1 MLGIIFSLV
10 AICGLVF
17 MLVKKINAHI
27 SLLLSGLFL
36 LSLAGIFAYFGVS
49 GFHPIVEKG
58 SLNLGFFD
66 IFQVFNQKM
75 SSTLA
80 GLGMTLMCIAGFSA
94 YMDHVG
100 ASYALFKVF
109 EKPLKAVKSPLLLLV
124 VAYLIVQF
132 LVLFIP
138 SHAGLALLLMVTMY
152 PILVRSGVSKLSALS
167 VIGICQYIDHGP
179 GSGNVI
185 MASKIAEIDPAVYF
199 VNYQLP
205 TTLPIIIAVAFA
217 LYFSNKFF
225 DKKEGFVFNRD
236 LVEKELVE
244 NGGGESKLKKPPKI
258 YAILPILPLI
268 IILGFSPVLDSV
280 LVSLGI
286 YSPEEMK
293 ELAKTAIR
301 SNVPVAMFISTFVAI
316 AFEMIRYKSVV
327 ETLNS
332 IMIFFKG
339 MGHLFVITVSLII
352 CGQVFAQGLLSVGF
366 VDTLI
371 DFAKDAGFGVI
382 AIIIAVSILLAVCAF
397 LMGSGNAAFFSFA
410 PLIPNIAKSFG
421 VETITMIAP
430 IQIMTG
436 FGRCVSPI
444 APAILAISAMAKVN
458 PLQVVKRTAIPML
471 VAALTNIIMTYYYL

>member
-1 MLGIIFSLV
+1 MLGLVFSLF
-10 AICGLVF
+10 AIFLLVF
-17 MLVKKINAHI
+17 MLYKKVNAHMA
-27 SLLLSGLFL
+27 LLLAGLFL
-36 LSLAGIFAYFGVS
+36 LSIAGFFSFFGVE
-49 GFHPIVEKG
+49 GFHTIVSKG

-66 IFQVFNQKM
+66 IFQVVNQKM

-80 GLGMTLMCIAGFSA
+80 GLGLTLMCIAGFSA

-109 EKPLKAVKSPLLLLV
+109 EKPLKSLKSPLLLLI
-124 VAYLIVQF
+124 VAYFIVQF

-167 VIGICQYIDHGP
+167 VIAICQYIDHGP

-185 MASKIAEIDPAVYF
+185 MASDVAKIDPAVYF

-205 TTLPIIIAVAFA
+205 TTIPIIIAVGVAI
-217 LYFSNKFF
+217 YFCSKYF
-225 DKKEGFVFNRD
+225 DKKENFVFDSAQIEAELAANAG
-236 LVEKELVE
+236 KEE
-244 NGGGESKLKKPPKI
+244 ELKKPPKI
-258 YAILPILPLI
+258 YALLPIIPLVL
-268 IILGFSPVLDSV
+268 ILGFSSVLDSIIV
-280 LVSLGI
+280 LMGFSTA
-286 YSPEEMK
+286 EEVK
-293 ELAKTAIR
+293 AAANSAIKM
-301 SNVPVAMFISTFVAI
+301 NVPVAMMISTFIAI
-316 AFEMIRYKSVV
+316 VFEMIRYKSVV

-339 MGHLFVITVSLII
+339 MGHLFVITVSLIV
-352 CGQVFAQGLLSVGF
+352 CGQVFASGLLSVGF
-366 VDTLI
+366 VDTLLHY
-371 DFAKDAGFGVI
+371 AEAAGFGVL

-410 PLIPNIAKSFG
+410 PLIPNIAAKFG
-421 VETITMIAP
+421 VETISMIAP

-471 VAALTNIIMTYYYL
+471 VAAIVNIICTYIYL

>member
-1 MLGIIFSLV
+1 MLGIVFSLFSV
-10 AICGLVF
+10 FLLVF
-17 MLVKKINAHI
+17 MLYKKINAHMA
-27 SLLLSGLFL
+27 LLLSGLLL
-36 LSLAGIFAYFGVS
+36 LSLAAIFGLS
-49 GFHPIVEKG
+49 PHIVTKD

-66 IFQVFNQKM
+66 IFQVFNQTM

-80 GLGMTLMCIAGFSA
+80 ELGLTLMTIAGFSA

-109 EKPLKAVKSPLLLLV
+109 EKPLKAVKSPYVLLI
-124 VAYLIVQF
+124 VAYFIVQF

-167 VIGICQYIDHGP
+167 VIAICQYIDHGP

-185 MASKIAEIDPAVYF
+185 MASEKAEVDPAIYF
-199 VNYQLP
+199 VHYQLP
-205 TTLPIIIAVAFA
+205 TTLPIIIAVSIAIY
-217 LYFSNKFF
+217 LCNKFF
-225 DKKEGFVFNRD
+225 DKKDNFVFNAQEI
-236 LVEKELVE
+236 EKELNE
-244 NGGGESKLKKPPKI
+244 NEGKEKELKKPPI
-258 YAILPILPLI
+258 IPLVL
-268 IILGFSPVLDSV
+268 ILGFSSVLDSILV
-280 LVSLGI
+280 LMGVS
-286 YSPEEMK
+286 SAQEVK
-293 ELAKTAIR
+293 AAASTAIKM
-301 SNVPVAMFISTFVAI
+301 NVPVAMVISTFVAI
-316 AFEMIRYKSVV
+316 IFEMIRYKSIV

-332 IMIFFKG
+332 MMIFFKG
-339 MGHLFVITVSLII
+339 MGYLFVITVSLIV
-352 CGQVFAQGLLSVGF
+352 CGQVFASGLLSVGF

-371 DFAKDAGFGVI
+371 EFCKNAGFGVL

-410 PLIPNIAKSFG
+410 PLIPNIAKHFG

-444 APAILAISAMAKVN
+444 APAILAISAIAKVS
-458 PLQVVKRTAIPML
+458 PFAVIKRTAIPML
-471 VAALTNIIMTYYYL
+471 VAAIVNIIMTYIYL

>member
-1 MLGIIFSLV
+1 MLGIVFSLFSV
-10 AICGLVF
+10 FLLVF
-17 MLVKKINAHI
+17 MLYKKINAHMA
-27 SLLLSGLFL
+27 LLLSGLLL
-36 LSLAGIFAYFGVS
+36 LSLAAIFGLS
-49 GFHPIVEKG
+49 PHIVTKD

-66 IFQVFNQKM
+66 IFQVFNQTM

-80 GLGMTLMCIAGFSA
+80 ELGLTLMTIAGFSA

-109 EKPLKAVKSPLLLLV
+109 EKPLKAVKSPYVLLI
-124 VAYLIVQF
+124 VAYFIVQF

-167 VIGICQYIDHGP
+167 VIAICQYIDHGP

-185 MASKIAEIDPAVYF
+185 MASEKAEVDPAIYF
-199 VNYQLP
+199 VHYQLP
-205 TTLPIIIAVAFA
+205 TTLPIIIAVSIAIY
-217 LYFSNKFF
+217 LCNKFF
-225 DKKEGFVFNRD
+225 DKKDNFVFNAQEI
-236 LVEKELVE
+236 EKELNE
-244 NGGGESKLKKPPKI
+244 NEGKEKELKKPPI
-258 YAILPILPLI
+258 IPLVL
-268 IILGFSPVLDSV
+268 ILGFSSVLDSILV
-280 LVSLGI
+280 LMGVS
-286 YSPEEMK
+286 SAQEVK
-293 ELAKTAIR
+293 AAASTAIKM
-301 SNVPVAMFISTFVAI
+301 NVPVAMVISTFVAI
-316 AFEMIRYKSVV
+316 IFEMIRYKSIV

-332 IMIFFKG
+332 MMIFFKG
-339 MGHLFVITVSLII
+339 MGHLFVITVSLIV
-352 CGQVFAQGLLSVGF
+352 CGQVFTSGLLSVGF

-371 DFAKDAGFGVI
+371 EFCKNAGFGVL

-410 PLIPNIAKSFG
+410 PLIPNIAKHFG

-444 APAILAISAMAKVN
+444 APAILAISAIAKVS
-458 PLQVVKRTAIPML
+458 PFAVIKRTAIPML
-471 VAALTNIIMTYYYL
+471 VAAIVNIIMTYIYL

>member
-1 MLGIIFSLV
+1 MLGIVFSLFSV
-10 AICGLVF
+10 FLLVF
-17 MLVKKINAHI
+17 MLYKKINAHMA
-27 SLLLSGLFL
+27 LLLSGLLL
-36 LSLAGIFAYFGVS
+36 LSLAAIFGLS
-49 GFHPIVEKG
+49 PHIVTKD

-66 IFQVFNQKM
+66 IFQVFNQTM

-80 GLGMTLMCIAGFSA
+80 ELGLTLMTIAGFSA

-109 EKPLKAVKSPLLLLV
+109 EKPLKAVKSPYVLLI
-124 VAYLIVQF
+124 VAYFIVQF

-167 VIGICQYIDHGP
+167 VIAICQYIDHGP

-185 MASKIAEIDPAVYF
+185 MASEKAEVDPAIYF
-199 VNYQLP
+199 VHYQLP
-205 TTLPIIIAVAFA
+205 TTLPIIIAVSIAIY
-217 LYFSNKFF
+217 LCNKFF
-225 DKKEGFVFNRD
+225 DKKDNFVFNAQEI
-236 LVEKELVE
+236 EKELNE
-244 NGGGESKLKKPPKI
+244 NEGKEKELKKPPI
-258 YAILPILPLI
+258 IPLVL
-268 IILGFSPVLDSV
+268 ILGFSSVLDNILV
-280 LVSLGI
+280 LMGI
-286 YSPEEMK
+286 SSAQEVK
-293 ELAKTAIR
+293 AAASTAIKM
-301 SNVPVAMFISTFVAI
+301 NVPVAMVISTFVAI
-316 AFEMIRYKSVV
+316 IFEMIRYKSIV

-332 IMIFFKG
+332 MMIFFKG
-339 MGHLFVITVSLII
+339 MGHLFVITVSLIV
-352 CGQVFAQGLLSVGF
+352 CGQVFASGLLSVGF

-371 DFAKDAGFGVI
+371 EFCKNAGFGVL

-410 PLIPNIAKSFG
+410 PLIPNIAKHFG

-444 APAILAISAMAKVN
+444 APAILAISAIAKVS
-458 PLQVVKRTAIPML
+458 PFAVIKRTAIPML
-471 VAALTNIIMTYYYL
+471 VAAIVNIIMTYIYL